1 MGISLHTWSRSRA
14 LLRLQATP
22 PPFQSFGYLGICQL
36 VNGDVKSFRKKIEFR
51 MNVDQPV
58 NQNSADIFINLR
70 LSLHVS
76 RVWLSLTFYILHML
90 LNFSAVLTNMVDVSQ
105 GGSVYFRN
113 VLGNVTLNTLLVH
126 CLFCAEADLWQLIL

>member
-1 MGISLHTWSRSRA
+1 
-14 LLRLQATP
+14 
-22 PPFQSFGYLGICQL
+22 
-36 VNGDVKSFRKKIEFR
+36 

-76 RVWLSLTFYILHML
+76 RVWLSFTFYILHML

-105 GGSVYFRN
+105 GGSVYFEM
-113 VLGNVTLNTLLVH
+113 
-126 CLFCAEADLWQLIL
+126 C